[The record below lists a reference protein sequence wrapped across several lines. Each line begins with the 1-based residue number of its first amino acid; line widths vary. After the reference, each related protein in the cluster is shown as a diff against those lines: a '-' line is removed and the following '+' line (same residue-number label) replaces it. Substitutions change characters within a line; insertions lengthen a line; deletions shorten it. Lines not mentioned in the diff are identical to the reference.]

1 LFFYNLIILL
11 YGLAIR
17 LFALFNHKAKLWI
30 AGRQHWATELKE
42 NIRQQKEVIWFH
54 CASLGEFEQGRPVI
68 EKFRKEKPEAFI
80 LLSFFSPSGY
90 EVRKDYTE
98 VNHVCYLPLD
108 SHKNASLFIEI
119 VRPSIA
125 IFVKYEFWFNY
136 INVLQNKGIVTYFIS
151 VNLRK
156 NHYLFSRWGKPFL
169 SKLRS
174 VEHLFLQN
182 QTTYSL
188 LKSEGFNNISI
199 AGDTRFDRVLELSKQ
214 KYSDEIISNFKADAK
229 ILIAGSTWIEDE
241 KILSE
246 VCEVILQENIKLI
259 IAPHEV
265 NTQHISQ
272 IQNTFS
278 KFNVGLFSSI
288 NKEDAHKYSIL
299 VIDSIGKLMSIY
311 NYANYAFVGGGF
323 GKGIHNTLEP
333 ACFGLPIYFGPIH
346 HKFIEA
352 KDMLKL
358 KTAFEIS
365 DAASLK
371 NLILDHYR
379 NTEIIKDITMKNKK
393 YVLENAGATEKIW
406 NKYITSIQ

>member
-1 LFFYNLIILL
+1 MFFYNLIILL

-17 LFALFNHKAKLWI
+17 LFALFNHKAKFWI

-156 NHYLFSRWGKPFL
+156 NQYLFSRWGKPFL

-174 VEHLFLQN
+174 VKHLFLQN

>member
-1 LFFYNLIILL
+1 MFFYNLIILL

>member
-1 LFFYNLIILL
+1 MFFYNLIILL

-42 NIRQQKEVIWFH
+42 NFRQQKEVIWFH

-108 SHKNASLFIEI
+108 SHKNASLFIDI

>member
-17 LFALFNHKAKLWI
+17 LFALFNHKAKFWI

-156 NHYLFSRWGKPFL
+156 NQYLFSRWGKPFL

-174 VEHLFLQN
+174 VKHLFLQN

>member
-42 NIRQQKEVIWFH
+42 NFRQQKEVIWFH

-156 NHYLFSRWGKPFL
+156 NQYLFSRWGKPFL

-188 LKSEGFNNISI
+188 LKSEGFYNISI

-229 ILIAGSTWIEDE
+229 ILIAGSTWTEDE
-241 KILSE
+241 KILPE

-265 NTQHISQ
+265 NTQHTSQ
-272 IQNTFS
+272 ILNNFA

>member
-11 YGLAIR
+11 YGLTIR

-108 SHKNASLFIEI
+108 SPKNASLFIDI

>member
-1 LFFYNLIILL
+1 M
-11 YGLAIR
+11 
-17 LFALFNHKAKLWI
+17 FALFNHKAKLWI
-30 AGRQHWATELKE
+30 AGRRNWATELKE
-42 NIRQQKEVIWFH
+42 NTHQQKEVIWFH

-90 EVRKDYTE
+90 EVRKDYTDTE

-108 SHKNASLFIEI
+108 SPKNASLFVEI

-136 INVLQNKGIVTYFIS
+136 INVLQNKGIITYFIS

-156 NHYLFSRWGKPFL
+156 SQFLFSRWGKPFL
-169 SKLRS
+169 YKLRS
-174 VEHLFLQN
+174 VDHLFLQN

-214 KYSDEIISNFKADAK
+214 KYTDELISNFKCDSN
-229 ILIAGSTWIEDE
+229 ILIAGSTWSEDE

-272 IQNTFS
+272 ILSTFS
-278 KFNVGLFSSI
+278 KFNVGLYSSMSK
-288 NKEDAHKYSIL
+288 KEAHKYSIL
-299 VIDSIGKLMSIY
+299 VIDSIGKLMSVY
-311 NYANYAFVGGGF
+311 NYADYAFVGGGF

-333 ACFGLPIYFGPIH
+333 ACFGLPIYFGPNH

-352 KDMLKL
+352 KDLLKL

-371 NLILDHYR
+371 NLILDHHR
-379 NTEIIKDITMKNKK
+379 NTEILKDISMKNKK

-406 NKYITSIQ
+406 NKYITSVS

>member
-42 NIRQQKEVIWFH
+42 NFRQQKEVIWFH

-108 SHKNASLFIEI
+108 SHKNASLFIDI